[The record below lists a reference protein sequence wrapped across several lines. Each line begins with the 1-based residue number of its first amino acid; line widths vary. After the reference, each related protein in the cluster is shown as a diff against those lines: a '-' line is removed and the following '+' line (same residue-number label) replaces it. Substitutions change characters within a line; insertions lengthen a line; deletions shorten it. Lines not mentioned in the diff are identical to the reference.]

1 MHAIYGILYVL
12 LLFICIYYLCAIQCT
27 YNTIYEGLSN
37 DTSYIFGYGSLVN
50 TESRNSTSVTLAQP
64 VIIHKEFSYIRHYN
78 TSQPKLPPLGL
89 VKITD
94 STKQMPIN
102 GVLFK
107 VNEDQLKRFDKREG
121 DNTRI
126 RVPTKYIES
135 FDKTIDSSLP
145 IYAYIPKP
153 KPYCNNCTKPIN
165 YNYIQLVSDG
175 FKEYGVAFYNL
186 FVKTTQNLPKVN

>member
-1 MHAIYGILYVL
+1 
-12 LLFICIYYLCAIQCT
+12 
-27 YNTIYEGLSN
+27 
-37 DTSYIFGYGSLVN
+37 
-50 TESRNSTSVTLAQP
+50 
-64 VIIHKEFSYIRHYN
+64 
-78 TSQPKLPPLGL
+78 
-89 VKITD
+89 
-94 STKQMPIN
+94 MPIN

-153 KPYCNNCTKPIN
+153 KPYCNNCTKPID
-165 YNYIQLVSDG
+165 YNYIELLSDG
-175 FKEYGVAFYNL
+175 FKEYGDAFYNL
-186 FVKTTQNLPKVN
+186 FVKTTQNLPNVN